1 MPENGSKQ
9 IFIRKRDLITGL
21 SAMTGKE
28 TGLTDKAARSVKRA
42 ISICEKQMENRK
54 YSYEEIG
61 KLFEKQ
67 MKRTELK
74 IAMEAVGKCIEA
86 KRAEAES

>member
-1 MPENGSKQ
+1 MSENGNKQ
-9 IFIRKRDLITGL
+9 IFIRKRDLITEL

-28 TGLTDKAARSVKRA
+28 TGLADKAARSVKRA
-42 ISICEKQMENRK
+42 TSICEKQMENRK

-74 IAMEAVGKCIEA
+74 IAMGAVEKCIETR
-86 KRAEAES
+86 RAEAES